1 MEERRIAR
9 EEKEARE
16 LELQHMM
23 KVCETVLHQYFLCI
37 IAVQRGDIVEDA
49 EVLGSISGPVKSDTV
64 PLRCIIEAVLP
75 RC

>member
-23 KVCETVLHQYFLCI
+23 KVNIVLHYNCQFFVVG
-37 IAVQRGDIVEDA
+37 AIVRALLEDHKKVTA
-49 EVLGSISGPVKSDTV
+49 TKHSFKTEVKTSLD
-64 PLRCIIEAVLP
+64 
-75 RC
+75 